1 MKFMH
6 WLLVGCVVALPLS
19 ANAQWQWIDKDG
31 KKVFSDQAPPPDV
44 PEKNILRRSGTPPP
58 RPSAGISSPD
68 APAAEGAEAA
78 AAKPRESAA
87 APKPSG
93 VDKELEEKAKKAE
106 AEEKAKRAAEE
117 AKVAKAKVDS
127 CSRAREG
134 KSTLD
139 SGIRI
144 AKVNAKGEREIMD
157 DGARAAEQKRIQ
169 SVIDSDC
176 K

>member
-19 ANAQWQWIDKDG
+19 ASAQWQWIDKDG

-87 APKPSG
+87 TPKPSG

-117 AKVAKAKVDS
+117 AKVAKAKADS